1 MDTTNCDMYTKLGID
16 KNDKLDIFALSLSL
30 SLSLLI
36 MQLRLQRPK
45 QVTTSTRPSTGAL
58 TVAIDTHYPD
68 CKVTLDKFS
77 NWYTFGNSLAF
88 TWITQEVTY
97 TGEWSLL
104 ALSR

>member
-1 MDTTNCDMYTKLGID
+1 
-16 KNDKLDIFALSLSL
+16 
-30 SLSLLI
+30 

-77 NWYTFGNSLAF
+77 NWYTFANSLAF